1 VIIDSDPYEVALPA
15 LATIT
20 EANLTDFSGSQAAQS
35 FANKGFYIT
44 VADGEKFV
52 TNVEIFN
59 GKVLAATFIPTT
71 NVDPCVT
78 RGDGTLYVFDL
89 QTGEGHFDDGMGG
102 SERGYSLGPGLPT
115 DPKISIGVGG
125 KDNKVVIEKSGSDIE
140 VIDEDPL
147 DLNGA
152 TLYWREVD

>member
-1 VIIDSDPYEVALPA
+1 

-20 EANLTDFSGSQAAQS
+20 EADLTDFSGSEAAQT

-44 VADGEKFV
+44 IEDGEKFV
-52 TNVEIFN
+52 ANVEIFN
-59 GKVLAATFIPTT
+59 GDVLAASFVPTT
-71 NVDPCVT
+71 SADPCSG

-89 QTGEGHFDDGMGG
+89 QTGEGHFDDGSGG
-102 SERGYSLGPGLPT
+102 SERGLLLGPGLPT

-125 KDNKVVIEKSGSDIE
+125 KDNKVIIEKSGSDIE

-152 TLYWREVD
+152 TLYWREND